1 MNTRIRSR
9 SAITFEELKNK
20 TEEVYEF
27 GNDWGLYVD
36 IEMNYNSNFKKQKIN
51 TSNFSLFKIF
61 ERINEDEDEDEEYN
75 QYKKEYEEYK
85 ENGVENDENKEK
97 KKINY
102 FNSTKLFLT
111 KLAFYLCLVLGFNF
125 YLDKNKK

>member
-36 IEMNYNSNFKKQKIN
+36 IEMNYNSNFKKQKIKICF
-51 TSNFSLFKIF
+51 SMINFFYLNPKSI
-61 ERINEDEDEDEEYN
+61 
-75 QYKKEYEEYK
+75 
-85 ENGVENDENKEK
+85 
-97 KKINY
+97 
-102 FNSTKLFLT
+102 LFLM
-111 KLAFYLCLVLGFNF
+111 
-125 YLDKNKK
+125 